1 MKTLIASTAAVV
13 TLLTAGAAF
22 AQERSIAFGDLDLAS
37 PQGAERFERRVNRA
51 ARAECAGRSPLT
63 TAACIARFKT
73 EAETLLP
80 AARRD
85 EYARGRA
92 SRQMAMIPVHYG

>member
-1 MKTLIASTAAVV
+1 MKTLIAATAAVV

-22 AQERSIAFGDLDLAS
+22 AQDRSIAFGDLDLAS
-37 PQGAERFERRVNRA
+37 PEGAARFDRRVERA
-51 ARAECAGRSPLT
+51 ARSMCGGRSPLA
-63 TAACIARFKT
+63 TATCMTRFKA
-73 EAETLLP
+73 EAQSLLP

-92 SRQMAMIPVHYG
+92 SRELAMIPVHYG

>member
-22 AQERSIAFGDLDLAS
+22 AQDRSIAFGDLDLAS
-37 PQGAERFERRVNRA
+37 PQGAERFDRRVNRA
-51 ARAECAGRSPLT
+51 ARSECAGRSPLT
-63 TAACIARFKT
+63 TAACIARFKA
-73 EAETLLP
+73 EAEALLP
-80 AARRD
+80 SVRRD

-92 SRQMAMIPVHYG
+92 GRQLAMIPVHYG